1 MKIIGIIPARYAS
14 SRFPGK
20 PLCDIA
26 GKTMVQRVYE
36 QASKSISL
44 HDVYVATDDQ
54 RIYDHVTS
62 FGGKVCM
69 SSDKHRTGT
78 ERCAEVVGSVNGQF
92 DVAINIQGD
101 EPFIDPKQ
109 IDRVA
114 DQFIDPKVQIATL
127 VKPGLLSY
135 AESIHHIK
143 VVTDLNGKALY
154 FSRSRIPYF
163 RDTQIEF
170 ASYYIHV
177 GIYGYRLDVLK
188 EIAKLEPSPLEKAE
202 SLEQLRWLENGYTI
216 HTALTDHES
225 MSIDTP
231 DELKK
236 VIEKI
241 GKAL

>member
-44 HDVYVATDDQ
+44 HEVHVATDDQ
-54 RIYDHVTS
+54 RIYDHVLS
-62 FGGKVCM
+62 FGGKVKM
-69 SSDKHRTGT
+69 TSENHRTGT
-78 ERCAEVVGSVNGQF
+78 ERCAEVVSGLKNQF

-114 DQFIDPKVQIATL
+114 DQFIEPKVQIATL
-127 VKPGLLSY
+127 VKPGLLHY

-163 RDTQIEF
+163 RDSQMDF

-177 GIYGYRLDVLK
+177 GIYGYRVNILA
-188 EIAKLEPSPLEKAE
+188 EIAKLPPTPLEKAE
-202 SLEQLRWLENGYTI
+202 SLEQLRWLENGYLI

-225 MSIDTP
+225 ISIDTP
-231 DELKK
+231 EELEK

-241 GKAL
+241 GKTL